1 MKIAL
6 VGPVRPFRGGVAHHT
21 SELHRTLSE
30 QASLLTISFSRQ
42 YPKLLYP
49 GISPTEC
56 PDSDGVYESG
66 VEYSLDSLN
75 PVTWMQTLRR
85 IKAFSPDLAI
95 IPWWHAYWAPC
106 FGWLARQLRRSDIA
120 VSFICH
126 NITGHENT
134 SLERYLSKFALRHA
148 DHYIVHSRQNAS
160 DLLRLF
166 PSANIFVHPHPVPR
180 SLPSPKNIFRRR
192 SSTELLFFGFVRPY
206 KGLDVL
212 LNALVHLKD
221 SDFYLTVAG
230 EFWNASNEARDFV
243 ERHGLDGRVEI
254 VARYVSDW
262 EAAEYFARA
271 DAVVLP
277 YIRATSSGVIPL
289 AYYYDKPVIASR
301 VGGLPDFVEEG
312 GTGLLVHPGSPTDL
326 ARALSTII
334 SNGGWYNINS
344 ITKMKQKLSWQSFR
358 YVRLGR
364 CHQIHRKTF
373 LNGRIE
379 HNRGV

>member
-1 MKIAL
+1 MGRLIGPRALAGSRDSFEGPTSRSHLSVTILQVTKIHL
-6 VGPVRPFRGGVAHHT
+6 W
-21 SELHRTLSE
+21 
-30 QASLLTISFSRQ
+30 
-42 YPKLLYP
+42 
-49 GISPTEC
+49 
-56 PDSDGVYESG
+56 
-66 VEYSLDSLN
+66 N
-75 PVTWMQTLRR
+75 
-85 IKAFSPDLAI
+85 
-95 IPWWHAYWAPC
+95 
-106 FGWLARQLRRSDIA
+106 
-120 VSFICH
+120 
-126 NITGHENT
+126 N
-134 SLERYLSKFALRHA
+134 LSKFALRHA

-192 SSTELLFFGFVRPY
+192 SLTELLFFGFVRPY

-221 SDFYLTVAG
+221 FDFYLTVAG

-344 ITKMKQKLSWQSFR
+344 ITKMKQKLSWQSF
-358 YVRLGR
+358 VRAPWKMPSNSQEDVSKWS
-364 CHQIHRKTF
+364 H
-373 LNGRIE
+373 
-379 HNRGV
+379 